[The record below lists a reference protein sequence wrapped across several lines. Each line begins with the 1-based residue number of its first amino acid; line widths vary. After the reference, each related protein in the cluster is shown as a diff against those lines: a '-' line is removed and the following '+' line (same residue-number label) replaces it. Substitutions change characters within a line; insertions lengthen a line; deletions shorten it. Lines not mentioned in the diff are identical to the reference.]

1 MQSSP
6 FRTAKIFSQLLSLV
20 ERWRRRERGKS
31 FQELY
36 FVRSD
41 PIAPQYHFPPAGE
54 CQQDSPESWC
64 CRAEEMISN
73 ACYREAEI
81 CFDRALEAEPSNGRA
96 LAGKGFC
103 LYKLGDIEK
112 ALSYLLKASQAS
124 PKDKILPNNIAICY
138 CHLNCYR
145 EALQYLEKAQNLGL
159 VSEALLNNKGYCL
172 TKLNRHAEA
181 CATFK
186 SALEASQEESVELLS
201 NLAAALLKSGKP
213 KEAVYYFDLALH
225 LKPDEPVLLNNVAVY
240 LAEQGRLD
248 LALKCCNQALSLDPG
263 NLTFLCNKG
272 ACLVLM
278 GKYEE
283 AFNCLKKVI
292 AQDRENYHAWSI
304 MAVAHQRMGDQ
315 DSALSCFNKSLG
327 LA

>member
-64 CRAEEMISN
+64 CRADEMIWN

-81 CFDRALEAEPSNGRA
+81 CFDRALEAEPNNGWA
-96 LAGKGFC
+96 LAGKGYC

-124 PKDKILPNNIAICY
+124 PKDRILLNNIGICY
-138 CHLNCYR
+138 CHLNCYQK
-145 EALQYLEKAQNLGL
+145 ALEYLEKAQSLGL
-159 VSEALLNNKGYCL
+159 VSETLLNNKGYCL
-172 TKLNRHAEA
+172 AKLNRHAEA

-186 SALEASQEESVELLS
+186 IALEASEEGSMELLS
-201 NLAAALLKSGKP
+201 NLAAALLKCGKP
-213 KEAVYYFDLALH
+213 KEAVYYFDLALQ

-248 LALKCCNQALSLDPG
+248 LALKCCNRALSMDPD
-263 NLTFLCNKG
+263 NLTFMCNKG

-278 GKYEE
+278 GEYEQ
-283 AFNCLKKVI
+283 ALNCLKKAI
-292 AQDRENYHAWSI
+292 AQERENYHAWRI
-304 MAVAHQRMGDQ
+304 MAFLYQRMGNQ
-315 DSALSCFNKSLG
+315 DNALRCFNKSLG